1 MNSFQTPAISTL
13 IAEPAAVTREG
24 LAAILGR
31 EPDIEL
37 VAAARSGDEAVCAA
51 RALRPQVALL
61 SAAFPG
67 DYGISGWIAVAK
79 QARAAAPDCQ
89 FAIIGPGWQC
99 HEIRSAAAA
108 GVRGFLVSDAPA
120 EELIGAVRRLASGR
134 QALDPRLSRNLQSPL
149 TAREADVL
157 RAAESGAT
165 TTEIARALCLTEGTV
180 RNYLSRAIAKTGARN
195 RLGAARTAAESGWL

>member
-1 MNSFQTPAISTL
+1 M
-13 IAEPAAVTREG
+13 TREG
-24 LAAILGR
+24 LAAILSR

-37 VAAARSGDEAVCAA
+37 VAAARSGDEAVSAA

-67 DYGISGWIAVAK
+67 DQGIADWIAVAE
-79 QARAAAPDCQ
+79 QARTAAPDCQ
-89 FAIIGPGWQC
+89 LAIIGPGWQC
-99 HEIRSAAAA
+99 HEMRNAAAA

-134 QALDPRLSRNLQSPL
+134 QVLDPRLSRTLESPL

-157 RAAESGAT
+157 RAAEAGAT
-165 TTEIARALCLTEGTV
+165 TAEIARTLCLSEGTV

-195 RLGAARTAAESGWL
+195 RLGAARTAAEHGWL